1 MKGKKLKIGG
11 TIGIISPASPLEKDK
26 IEKGISFLKD
36 LGYNILEGDHI
47 YERQGYL
54 AGSDKDRALD
64 LNNMFKNKDVDMIL
78 CIRGGYGAN
87 RILPLIDFDLIRKNP
102 KIFIGFSDI
111 TSLSNAIYKKAGLVT
126 FHGPMLNSDFDPVS
140 LSSFRECLAYGIKPY
155 IIENTENKFGV
166 KLELIGNLGAAQGKL
181 LGGNLALIVSLMGTP
196 YDIDFK
202 DNIIF
207 MEDIGEEPYRIDR
220 MLTSLELS
228 GKLSDAAGFVLGQF
242 TNCSL
247 PNYEKSLTLEQII
260 EDKILSLNKPTIVN
274 FQSGHSYPKLTLP
287 IGAKVRI
294 NGSSGNIE
302 VLERVVRE

>member
-1 MKGKKLKIGG
+1 LKGKKIKIGG
-11 TIGIISPASPLEKDK
+11 TIGIISPSSPLEKDK
-26 IEKGISFLKD
+26 IEKGISFFED

-47 YERQGYL
+47 YEKYGYL
-54 AGSDKDRALD
+54 AGSDKNRASD
-64 LNNMFKNKDVDMIL
+64 LNNMFNNKDVDMIL

-87 RILPLIDFDLIRKNP
+87 RILPLIDFDLIKKNP
-102 KIFIGFSDI
+102 KIFVGFSDI
-111 TSLSNAIYKKAGLVT
+111 TSLSNTIYKKTGLVT

-140 LSSFRECLAYGIKPY
+140 LSSFREALACGTEPY
-155 IIENTENKFGV
+155 TIENTENKFGES
-166 KLELIGNLGAAQGKL
+166 LELIGNPAVAQGKL

-207 MEDIGEEPYRIDR
+207 MEDIGEEPYKIDR

-228 GKLSDAAGFVLGQF
+228 GKLSDAAGFVIGQF

-247 PNYEKSLTLEQII
+247 PHYEKSLTLEQVI

-294 NGSSGNIE
+294 NGCSGNIE
-302 VLERVVRE
+302 VLERTVR